1 MPAIWQL
8 FNPLFMPKFAMQSFF
23 PPRGG
28 GDSISSQIS
37 EGGDGP
43 SMDEGIKGKG
53 SEEKSKTAS
62 SISSSAYYD
71 KKGGGRGGMA
81 PVNTKQMQKGAGHAG
96 GSGGGTTI
104 EALNKYELVSTYSK
118 AMMLAKLYKD

>member
-1 MPAIWQL
+1 
-8 FNPLFMPKFAMQSFF
+8 MPKFAMQSFF

-43 SMDEGIKGKG
+43 SRDEGIKGKG
-53 SEEKSKTAS
+53 SEEKGKTAS
-62 SISSSAYYD
+62 SISSSASYD
-71 KKGGGRGGMA
+71 KKGGGRGGMI
-81 PVNTKQMQKGAGHAG
+81 PVNTKQMKKGGGAAG
-96 GSGGGTTI
+96 GGGGGGTTI